1 MSSNEKMKY
10 IEEGS
15 GDGLPGKNTETFTK
29 VCRDED
35 GKTKAQLELKLLRD
49 GKGNKNC
56 FYKYIGS
63 KRKAKEN
70 VGPLW

>member
-1 MSSNEKMKY
+1 MGYLGRRDITN
-10 IEEGS
+10 
-15 GDGLPGKNTETFTK
+15 

-35 GKTKAQLELKLLRD
+35 GKTKAQLELELVRD
-49 GKGNKNC
+49 GKGNING

-63 KRKAKEN
+63 ERKAKEN